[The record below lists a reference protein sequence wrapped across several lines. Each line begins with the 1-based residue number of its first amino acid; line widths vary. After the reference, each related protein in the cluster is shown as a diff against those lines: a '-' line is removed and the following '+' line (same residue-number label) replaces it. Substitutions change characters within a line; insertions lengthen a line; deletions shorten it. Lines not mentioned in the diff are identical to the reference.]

1 MKIVLLR
8 VSILRLG
15 INFSSLISFS
25 IDILLD
31 RNVLKL
37 KEDGKNNCIYN
48 LKYNRLLLLLLL
60 S

>member
-8 VSILRLG
+8 ALILRLG

-37 KEDGKNNCIYN
+37 KEDDKNNCIYN
-48 LKYNRLLLLLLL
+48 EMMNIY
-60 S
+60 